1 MKRRIKL
8 GDEEQAAVCLMALSR
23 CFVSPEKITI
33 FNIQQI
39 FQSYDHHS
47 ILKGKLT
54 SNPQYMHFA
63 GKETS

>member
-33 FNIQQI
+33 VNIQQI

-47 ILKGKLT
+47 ILKC
-54 SNPQYMHFA
+54 
-63 GKETS
+63 